1 MSPVDLTKC
10 QPGDRLIM
18 RCSDEGIYL
27 GCYWRRDPWPHLIR
41 CDRHGEYGVDASGR
55 CYNDGD
61 ESSGDIVAIVHPT
74 RAEIEEQRRELLV
87 ALKELRSFYIAS
99 TGLTPHAANAAI
111 ARVEAPHE

>member
-1 MSPVDLTKC
+1 MNKPVDLTKC
-10 QPGDRLIM
+10 QPGDLLRL
-18 RCSDEGIYL
+18 RDESIGIY
-27 GCYWRRDPWPHLIR
+27 IK
-41 CDRHGEYGVDASGR
+41 V
-55 CYNDGD
+55 NDGFNFPHVYLSMSRGIATCKND
-61 ESSGDIVAIVHPT
+61 GAQLGMAVSSIDVVAIVHPT